1 MVFAIACLPIKRA
14 PKEHLRSLCIDPK
27 ESMDL
32 KKFFFP
38 RYHPPVPPVKI
49 PTYETFMG
57 AGCVFTDGN
66 HVLAGYQPH
75 KKYPCISGIGGHT
88 EQSETYLQTAYRETI
103 EELFDVKEIPIGL
116 LDTLIRKMAP
126 KHISIKKG
134 YVLVRFTFQDLE
146 KFLKLCRKANLQSP
160 LYSKIP
166 KNLLQ
171 LIQRRGQTTTSEISA
186 LCLLPIVKHTG
197 KPGSF
202 VHPAFVSDLS
212 DMASS

>member
-1 MVFAIACLPIKRA
+1 
-14 PKEHLRSLCIDPK
+14 
-27 ESMDL
+27 MDL
-32 KKFFFP
+32 KQFFFP
-38 RYHPPVPPVKI
+38 RHHPPVPPVKI
-49 PTYETFMG
+49 PTFATFMG

-66 HVLAGYQPH
+66 HILAGYQPH
-75 KKYPCISGIGGHT
+75 KKFPCISGIGGHT
-88 EQSETYLQTAYRETI
+88 EQGESYLQTAYRETI
-103 EELFDVKEIPIGL
+103 EELFDVNVIPVGL
-116 LDTLIRKMAP
+116 IDTLIP
-126 KHISIKKG
+126 KEIHIKKG

-160 LYSKIP
+160 LYPKLP

-171 LIQRRGQTTTSEISA
+171 VIQRRTSTPTSEISA

-212 DMASS
+212 DMAAV